1 MLSLNGQ
8 GSRRRFLRGGVSVLG
23 VPLLGAVGASAAE
36 GGVVT
41 VDTATAV
48 DAERMRSLIAFTMLT
63 MDTPHPIPYG
73 AEIFDSTTGVS
84 LMRAVNRVSEDHDPS
99 GHGEIVTI
107 RKACAKLQA
116 RLLKGYTLYTTC
128 EPCPM
133 CMSCCLWAGL
143 DRVVYGATIEDAARF
158 GHQIM
163 IPSVEVARRTDLKCS
178 VTGPVERD
186 RALELFTNAKMR
198 AVMKAWK

>member
-1 MLSLNGQ
+1 MGASM
-8 GSRRRFLRGGVSVLG
+8 
-23 VPLLGAVGASAAE
+23 LGAVAEGATE

-41 VDTATAV
+41 LGAATEVDS
-48 DAERMRSLIAFTMLT
+48 ERMRSLIAFTMLT

-107 RKACAKLQA
+107 RQACAKLQT

-133 CMSCCLWAGL
+133 CMACCLWAEL
-143 DRVVYGATIEDAARF
+143 DRVVYGATIEDAARY

-163 IPSVEVARRTDLKCS
+163 IPSVEVARRTDLRCD
-178 VTGPVERD
+178 VTGPVERK
-186 RALELFTNAKMR
+186 RALELFTNAKMQ
-198 AVMKAWK
+198 AVMKRWK

>member
-1 MLSLNGQ
+1 M
-8 GSRRRFLRGGVSVLG
+8 FPPV
-23 VPLLGAVGASAAE
+23 AE

-41 VDTATAV
+41 TTVATAR

-73 AEIFDSTTGVS
+73 AEIFDNATGVS
-84 LMRAVNRVSEDHDPS
+84 LMRAVNRVSEDYDPS

-107 RKACAKLQA
+107 RQACAKLQA
-116 RLLKGYTLYTTC
+116 GSLKDYTLYTTC

-133 CMSCCLWAGL
+133 CMACCLWAGL
-143 DRVVYGATIEDAARF
+143 DRVVYGATIADAARF

-163 IPSVEVARRTDLKCS
+163 IPSVEVAKRTDLKCS
-178 VTGPVERD
+178 VTGPVERE
-186 RALELFTNAKMR
+186 RALELFTNAKMQ
-198 AVMKAWK
+198 AAMKKWK

>member
-1 MLSLNGQ
+1 MNKQ
-8 GSRRRFLRGGVSVLG
+8 GSRRRFLRGGI
-23 VPLLGAVGASAAE
+23 AVAGASMFAPAAE

-41 VDTATAV
+41 TTAATSL
-48 DAERMRSLIAFTMLT
+48 DAERMRSLIAFTMTT
-63 MDTPHPIPYG
+63 MDTPHPVPYG
-73 AEIFDSTTGVS
+73 AEIFDSATGAS

-116 RLLKGYTLYTTC
+116 WSLKGYTLYTTC

-133 CMSCCLWAGL
+133 CMACCLWAEL
-143 DRVVYGATIEDAARF
+143 DRVVYGATIADAARF

-178 VTGPVERD
+178 VTGPVERE
-186 RALELFTNAKMR
+186 RALELFTNAKMQ
-198 AVMKAWK
+198 AVMKKWK